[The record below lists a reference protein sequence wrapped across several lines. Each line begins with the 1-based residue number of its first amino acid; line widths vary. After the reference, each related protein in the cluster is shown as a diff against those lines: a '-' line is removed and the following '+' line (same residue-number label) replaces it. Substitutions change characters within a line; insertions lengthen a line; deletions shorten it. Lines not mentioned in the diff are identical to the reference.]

1 MKKWEHYDD
10 DEEVVE
16 NDEEVVVDESE
27 ERDAG
32 EGEEVVEEE
41 EEVVGGPRGD
51 PVLEFVYGLTSEV
64 PRSFGEWRFPW
75 LLLELSKAE
84 RKGDGEL
91 ARRWARLAFE
101 ACPLKPR
108 LCPLYSVTTR
118 CEFGMERYCRPR
130 AWARARRQLKKTRS
144 WYRKRAPCS
153 RGSSERFKRGRLQ
166 PSLGH

>member
-1 MKKWEHYDD
+1 MKKWERYDD
-10 DEEVVE
+10 EEEEVVE
-16 NDEEVVVDESE
+16 NDEEVVDEIE

-32 EGEEVVEEE
+32 GGEEVVEEDE
-41 EEVVGGPRGD
+41 VVVGGPRGD

-64 PRSFGEWRFPW
+64 PRSLGEWRFPW

-108 LCPLYSVTTR
+108 LCPLYSVRTR
-118 CEFGMERYCRPR
+118 CEFGMERRCRPR
-130 AWARARRQLKKTRS
+130 AWARARRRLKKTRG
-144 WYRKRAPCS
+144 WYRKRPA
-153 RGSSERFKRGRLQ
+153 
-166 PSLGH
+166 